1 MKKTNIAVR
10 QKAEGEAES
19 YDLYIYDDISR
30 CGDFDWWTW
39 EFTDSTTSADYFKQQ
54 LDAMPEDAPINLFIN
69 SDGGDVYEATAIYN
83 QLKRHKGKVTAYV
96 DGRAHSAAFTVL
108 QAADHRVM
116 GMGTSAI
123 IHNMW
128 TGLYGN
134 AKELRKAADDLDAM
148 MDSCVQ
154 LLMERSNVSEEDLRA
169 MLDAETVL
177 TPEKALEYGFIDE
190 IAERPEKDE
199 AYDDEEPEADPKELE
214 QEIKELKQQL
224 NELKF
229 RQLTANEFIS
239 LNNKPKE
246 KIKSGFNAF
255 FE

>member
-19 YDLYIYDDISR
+19 YDLYIYDDITKY
-30 CGDFDWWTW
+30 GDFDWFTW
-39 EFTDSTTSADYFKQQ
+39 EVSDSTTSANYFKSQ
-54 LDAMPEDAPINLFIN
+54 LDVIPEDAPINLFIN

-154 LLMERSNVSEEDLRA
+154 LLMERSNVSEKDLRD

-190 IAERPEKDE
+190 IAERPDKEDTS
-199 AYDDEEPEADPKELE
+199 DDDEPEADPKELE
-214 QEIKELKQQL
+214 QEIKELRQQL
-224 NELKF
+224 SELKF

-239 LNNKPKE
+239 LNKPKE
-246 KIKSGFNAF
+246 KAKSGFNAF

>member
-1 MKKTNIAVR
+1 MSKTNIAVR
-10 QKAEGEAES
+10 QKAEQAEA
-19 YDLYIYDDISR
+19 YDLYIYDDITR
-30 CGDFDWWTW
+30 YGDLNWFTW
-39 EFTDSTTSADYFKQQ
+39 EVSDSVTSANYFKQQ
-54 LDAMPEDAPINLFIN
+54 LDAMPDDAPINLFIN

-154 LLMERSNVSEEDLRA
+154 LLMERSNVSEEELRA

-177 TPEKALEYGFIDE
+177 SPERALELGFIDE
-190 IAERPEKDE
+190 IAERPAKEE
-199 AYDDEEPEADPKELE
+199 AEEESQDPEELE
-214 QEIKELKQQL
+214 KEIKELKQQL
-224 NELKF
+224 NELKV
-229 RQLTANEFIS
+229 RQLTANEFIAC
-239 LNNKPKE
+239 NNRPKE
-246 KIKSGFNAF
+246 QVKSGFNAF